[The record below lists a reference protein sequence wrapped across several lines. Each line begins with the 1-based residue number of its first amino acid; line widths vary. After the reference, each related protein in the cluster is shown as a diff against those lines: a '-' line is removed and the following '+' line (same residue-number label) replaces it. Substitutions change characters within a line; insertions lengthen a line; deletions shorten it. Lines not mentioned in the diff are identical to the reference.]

1 MTGRGRHIDRRGFL
15 SVLGVSLLAAP
26 LTAGAQATAKVPV
39 IGLLD
44 ATSPSARAEL
54 VGSFRQGLR
63 EFGYVEGR
71 NILIEYR
78 WAEGRFDRLPGLA
91 ADLVRTRVDLIA
103 ALAIPAALAAK
114 SATTAIPIVMVGVT
128 QPVEMGLVTSLA
140 QPGGNITGLSSF
152 SKELSAKRLELLKEF
167 VPGLNRVAVLW
178 NPGNPGKVGDWR
190 EVQVAARALRVTV
203 QSREVRSRDEFE
215 KTFNVISKDRPDAL
229 FALGDPLILD
239 QRGRIVAFAAK
250 NRLPAIYEHRV
261 YADAGGLV
269 AYGPDFRELYRRAA
283 SYVDRILRGA
293 KPADLPVEQPTKFEL
308 VINLK
313 TAKALGLTIPP
324 SLLLRADQVIE

>member
-1 MTGRGRHIDRRGFL
+1 MRFR
-15 SVLGVSLLAAP
+15 VPELGVAIVIVLLAVPVA
-26 LTAGAQATAKVPV
+26 AEAQATAKVPV

-44 ATSPSARAEL
+44 ATSLSARAEL

-91 ADLVRTRVDLIA
+91 ADLVRARVDVIA

-114 SATTAIPIVMVGVT
+114 RATTTIPIVMVGVT
-128 QPVEMGLVTSLA
+128 QPVESGLVASLA

-152 SKELSAKRLELLKEF
+152 SAELSAKRLELLKEF
-167 VPGLNRVAVLW
+167 VPGLKRVAVLW
-178 NPGNPGKVGDWR
+178 NPGNPGKAGDWR
-190 EVQVAARALRVTV
+190 EVQVAARALGVTV

-229 FALGDPLILD
+229 FAVGDPLILD

-250 NRLPAIYEHRV
+250 HRLPAIYEHWV

-269 AYGPDFRELYRRAA
+269 AYGPDIRELYRRAA
-283 SYVDRILRGA
+283 SYVDKILKGA

>member
-1 MTGRGRHIDRRGFL
+1 MRVRALGF
-15 SVLGVSLLAAP
+15 VAALIVTFLVAP
-26 LTAGAQATAKVPV
+26 FAAKAQATAKVPV

-44 ATSPSARAEL
+44 ATSLSARAEL

-71 NILIEYR
+71 NILIKYR

-91 ADLVRTRVDLIA
+91 ADLVRTRVDVIA

-114 SATTAIPIVMVGVT
+114 SATTTIPIVMVGVT
-128 QPVEMGLVTSLA
+128 QPVESGLVTSLA

-152 SKELSAKRLELLKEF
+152 SAELSAKRLELLKEF

-178 NPGNPGKVGDWR
+178 NPGNPGKAADWR
-190 EVQVAARALRVTV
+190 EVQVAARALGVTV

-269 AYGPDFRELYRRAA
+269 AYGPDVRELYRRAA
-283 SYVDRILRGA
+283 IYVDKILKGA

-308 VINLK
+308 VINMK

-324 SLLLRADQVIE
+324 SLLLRVDQVIE